1 MKKMTIMCMAALLV
15 LTVSCKKGKET
26 YSGGGFRAT
35 TESHTGDADSKTQL
49 NGDLSVTWS
58 SGDAIK
64 VFNADAEGKEF
75 STTGTG
81 TEVDFEPTGNV
92 TDAFF
97 KEPYTAFYPAS
108 AATGSNQIKLEETQ
122 QYTTFDDG
130 NRNKVLTFARG
141 ENPMAASST
150 TTELS
155 FKNLCGILKFQ
166 FWSENSCTVKSLRL
180 TSLKTG
186 EQLWGTGTVT
196 FDGQEATL
204 GALSNGGA
212 SVVLDCGEEGVALHD
227 ISQPTE
233 FLVVIPGGALSEGF
247 TVTVT
252 ATDDSGDKVWSRTAN
267 ANNII
272 TKSKIKAMPPLPV
285 VPHTPVLATT
295 AIFAECEGCIYTLS
309 GTVTL
314 PDEKEAYKCEYGFV
328 YSTTEVE
335 PTVENA
341 TKSVVHQMSDASV
354 SGTVDFDNDFPEI
367 ALDQPATRYYFR
379 TYAITED
386 GVAYSDEVKEMDT
399 PYPVQWENGQSP
411 KSFTVS
417 GGKKVYFS
425 PGNLQY
431 LAQGGSGGNAISGN
445 PSSGQ
450 SVGGTWRF
458 AEHQYDMCDKNTT
471 PNHVTS
477 DYTQASTKWI
487 DLFGWG
493 TSGIRHR
500 ATYYKPWE
508 TAKED
513 PTKYN
518 VYGDTK
524 CNLEDRTGT
533 ADWGKAN
540 TISNNS
546 NTGWHVMTSNDF
558 IALIGQLYEWG
569 YYEGDGVEP
578 DPRDNCGILFGKGK
592 VGECIPGLIILPDD
606 WEWTGDVAQFGPD
619 VEDASRKWQPGPDTG
634 GWPNVYSYYEWSLME
649 AAGAVF
655 LPAAGYRYGNKVCVG
670 ENLPEGYEGAV
681 FHTGNYWSS
690 THNETRNACS
700 LYFTAWGIA
709 SQAFYARLYGYS
721 VRLVRDAN

>member
-1 MKKMTIMCMAALLV
+1 MKKMTMMCMAALLM
-15 LTVSCKKGKET
+15 LAVSCKKEKPGEA
-26 YSGGGFRAT
+26 YSDKGFQAT
-35 TESHTGDADSKTQL
+35 TESHTGDGDSRTSL
-49 NGDLSVTWS
+49 NGLAVKWS
-58 SGDAIK
+58 SGDTIK
-64 VFNADAEGKEF
+64 VFSGSDSQGKVF
-75 STTGTG
+75 STTEETADEAVFTG
-81 TEVDFEPTGNV
+81 SV

-97 KEPYTAFYPAS
+97 TPPYTAIYPAS
-108 AATGSNQIKLEETQ
+108 AALGANQVSLQETQ
-122 QYTTFDDG
+122 HYTKNGD
-130 NRNKVLTFARG
+130 VLTFALG
-141 ENPMAASST
+141 ENPMAAISN
-150 TTELS
+150 TTELP
-155 FKNLCGILKFQ
+155 FRNLCGILKFRLY
-166 FWSENSCTVKSLRL
+166 SATSCTVKSLRV
-180 TSLKTG
+180 TSLKEG

-379 TYAITED
+379 TYAITDD
-386 GVAYSDEVKEMDT
+386 GVGYSNEVKEMDT
-399 PYPVQWENGQSP
+399 PYSVQWENGQSP

-431 LAQGGSGGNAISGN
+431 LAQGGLGGNAISGN

-493 TSGIRHR
+493 TSGIRHG

-508 TAKED
+508 TANENGA
-513 PTKYN
+513 KYN
-518 VYGDTK
+518 VYGSTTK
-524 CNLEDRTGT
+524 DLEASPGT

-546 NTGWHVMTSNDF
+546 NTGWHVMTSDDF
-558 IALIGQLYEWG
+558 IALIGPLYYW
-569 YYEGDGVEP
+569 YDGDVEP

-592 VGECIPGLIILPDD
+592 VGECIAGFIILPDD
-606 WEWTGDVAQFGPD
+606 WAWEGAVAQFGPN
-619 VEDASRKWQPGPDTG
+619 VEDASRKWQPGPYTN

-670 ENLPEGYEGAV
+670 DDLPSGYEGAV
-681 FHTGNYWSS
+681 YHTGNYWSS
-690 THNETRNACS
+690 THYDKENACS
-700 LYFTAWGIA
+700 LYFSDWDILTYTQFCRW
-709 SQAFYARLYGYS
+709 YGFS

>member
-1 MKKMTIMCMAALLV
+1 MKKMTMMCMAALLM
-15 LTVSCKKGKET
+15 LAVSCKKEKPGEA
-26 YSGGGFRAT
+26 YSDKGFQAT
-35 TESHTGDADSKTQL
+35 TESHTGDGDSRTSL
-49 NGDLSVTWS
+49 NGLAVKWS

-64 VFNADAEGKEF
+64 VFSGSDSQGKVF
-75 STTGTG
+75 STTEETADEAVFTG
-81 TEVDFEPTGNV
+81 SV

-97 KEPYTAFYPAS
+97 TPPYTAIYPAS
-108 AATGSNQIKLEETQ
+108 AALGANQVSLQETQ
-122 QYTTFDDG
+122 HYTKNGD
-130 NRNKVLTFARG
+130 VLTFAPG
-141 ENPMAASST
+141 ENPMAAISN
-150 TTELS
+150 TTELP
-155 FKNLCGILKFQ
+155 FRNLCGILKFRLY
-166 FWSENSCTVKSLRL
+166 SESSCTVKSLRV
-180 TSLKTG
+180 TSLKED
-186 EQLWGTGTVT
+186 EQLWGTGTVS

-328 YSTTEVE
+328 YSTTETV

-379 TYAITED
+379 TYAITDD

-399 PYPVQWENGQSP
+399 PYPVQWENGRSP
-411 KSFTVS
+411 KEFTVS

-471 PNHVTS
+471 PDHVTS

-493 TSGIRHR
+493 TSGIRHG

-508 TAKED
+508 TAEEN
-513 PTKYN
+513 TKYN
-518 VYGDTK
+518 VYSSTDK
-524 CNLEDRTGT
+524 NLEASPGT

-546 NTGWHVMTSNDF
+546 NTGWHVMTTDDF
-558 IALIGQLYEWG
+558 IVLIGQLYDWSG
-569 YYEGDGVEP
+569 YDGDVEP
-578 DPRDNCGILFGKGK
+578 DPRPHCGTLFGKGK

-670 ENLPEGYEGAV
+670 DNLPEGYEGAV
-681 FHTGNYWSS
+681 FHNGNYWSS
-690 THNETRNACS
+690 THYDARNACF
-700 LYFTAWGIA
+700 LYFTASGIVTHTYYER
-709 SQAFYARLYGYS
+709 FYGFS

>member
-1 MKKMTIMCMAALLV
+1 MRKMTMMCMAALL
-15 LTVSCKKGKET
+15 LMAVSCKKEKANET
-26 YSGGGFRAT
+26 YSGEGFRAT
-35 TESHTGDADSKTQL
+35 TESHTGEGDSRTQL
-49 NGDLSVTWS
+49 NSNLSVTWS
-58 SGDAIK
+58 NNDAIK
-64 VFNADAEGKEF
+64 VFNSDAQGKEF
-75 STTGTG
+75 STTGIG
-81 TEVDFEPTGNV
+81 TEADFKPTGDDV

-108 AATGSNQIKLEETQ
+108 AVTGINQIKLEETQ
-122 QYTTFDDG
+122 HYTMND
-130 NRNKVLTFARG
+130 NVLTFALG
-141 ENPMAASST
+141 ENPMAAQSDD
-150 TTELS
+150 TELH

-166 FWSENSCTVKSLRL
+166 LWSETSCTVKSLRL
-180 TSLKTG
+180 TSLKTN
-186 EQLWGTGTVT
+186 EQLWGIGTVT

-212 SVVLDCGEEGVALHD
+212 TIVLDCGYGVELSTSE
-227 ISQPTE
+227 SQPTE

-252 ATDDSGDKVWSRTAN
+252 ATDDTGDKVWSRTAN
-267 ANNII
+267 ANNTI
-272 TKSKIKAMPPLPV
+272 TKSKIKAMPTLPFE
-285 VPHTPVLATT
+285 PHIPVYAST
-295 AIFAECEGCIYTLS
+295 AILARCKGCIYTLS
-309 GTVTL
+309 GTVTV
-314 PDEKEAYKCEYGFV
+314 PPEKETYKCEYGFV
-328 YSTTEVE
+328 YSSTETV

-341 TKSVVHQMSDASV
+341 TKSVVHPMSADPI

-458 AEHQYDMCDKNTT
+458 AEHQYDMCDKNTA
-471 PNHVTS
+471 PHDAV
-477 DYTQASTKWI
+477 DYKQSSTKWI

-493 TSGIRHR
+493 TSGIRHG

-508 TAKED
+508 MASGNGAGA
-513 PTKYN
+513 KYN
-518 VYGDTK
+518 VYGSTTK
-524 CNLEDRTGT
+524 DLEASPGT

-546 NTGWHVMTSNDF
+546 NTGWHVMTTDDF
-558 IALIGQLYEWG
+558 IALIGPLYYW
-569 YYEGDGVEP
+569 YDGDVEP
-578 DPRDNCGILFGKGK
+578 DPRPRCGTLFGKGK
-592 VGECIPGLIILPDD
+592 VGKCIPGLIILPDD
-606 WEWTGDVAQFGPD
+606 WAWEGAVAQFGPN
-619 VEDASRKWQPGPDTG
+619 VEDASRKWQPGPYTN

-655 LPAAGYRYGNKVCVG
+655 LPAAGYRYGDEIWVG
-670 ENLPEGYEGAV
+670 DDLPIGYEGAV
-681 FHTGNYWSS
+681 YYTGNYWSS
-690 THNETRNACS
+690 THYDKENACS
-700 LYFTAWGIA
+700 LYFADWDILTYTQFCRWWG
-709 SQAFYARLYGYS
+709 FS